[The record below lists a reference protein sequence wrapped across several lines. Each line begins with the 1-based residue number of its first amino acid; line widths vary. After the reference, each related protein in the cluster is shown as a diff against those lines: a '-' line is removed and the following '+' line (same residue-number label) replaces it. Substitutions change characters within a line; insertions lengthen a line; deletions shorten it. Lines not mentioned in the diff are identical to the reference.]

1 MRLYCLIK
9 KSDMKGENNLNQNIN
24 PRNLDALLS
33 VVSRKLNVPS
43 DVLKSQLEKG
53 QFDAALNNMNN
64 EEAGKFRQV
73 MNNPKL
79 IEKMMTTPQAQ
90 ELYKKLTGG
99 K

>member
-33 VVSRKLNVPS
+33 VVSKKLNVPS

-53 QFDAALNNMNN
+53 QFDAALNNMNS

>member
-1 MRLYCLIK
+1 M
-9 KSDMKGENNLNQNIN
+9 NQNIN

-33 VVSRKLNVPS
+33 VVSKKLNVPS

>member
-1 MRLYCLIK
+1 M
-9 KSDMKGENNLNQNIN
+9 NQNIN

>member
-33 VVSRKLNVPS
+33 VVSKKLNVPS

>member
-1 MRLYCLIK
+1 
-9 KSDMKGENNLNQNIN
+9 MKGESILNQNIN

-33 VVSRKLNVPS
+33 VVSKKLNVPS
-43 DVLKSQLEKG
+43 DVLKSQFEKG

>member
-1 MRLYCLIK
+1 
-9 KSDMKGENNLNQNIN
+9 MKGENALNQNIN